1 MAATIELLWS
11 CQRTNGSFFDAF
23 GSRERI
29 TRRRA
34 RMLVVLGLIWRTAG
48 AGHDCQNQ
56 RPSFLRR
63 KFEAAAGGGGGA
75 VVSARS
81 KFDPAID
88 DPEIEPMDEAA
99 IATRSRKLRMRGRV
113 HSPYEMTR

>member
-34 RMLVVLGLIWRTAG
+34 RMLVVLGLI
-48 AGHDCQNQ
+48 
-56 RPSFLRR
+56 
-63 KFEAAAGGGGGA
+63 
-75 VVSARS
+75 
-81 KFDPAID
+81 
-88 DPEIEPMDEAA
+88 
-99 IATRSRKLRMRGRV
+99 
-113 HSPYEMTR
+113 